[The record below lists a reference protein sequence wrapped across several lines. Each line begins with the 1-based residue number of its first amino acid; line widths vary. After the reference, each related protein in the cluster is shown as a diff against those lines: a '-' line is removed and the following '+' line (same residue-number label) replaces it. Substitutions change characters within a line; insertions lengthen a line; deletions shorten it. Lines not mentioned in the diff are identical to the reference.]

1 MDITLD
7 YLKKLW
13 DEKRIERI
21 RKDGMHLSSGTIFF
35 KKYSEIWAEIDAI
48 WASSNLF
55 EVAIS
60 RRKRQRKKYGGCQH
74 IFISEICDIA
84 VEEYLQVAEI
94 IGNNKITLY
103 IESYQSHFLKMS
115 REMLSKKFDI
125 SYYNVLRGELTV
137 NSVMV

>member
-13 DEKRIERI
+13 NEKRIERI
-21 RKDGMHLSSGTIFF
+21 QKEGMHLSSGIIFF
-35 KKYSEIWAEIDAI
+35 KQHSEIWPEIDAV
-48 WASSNLF
+48 WESRNLF
-55 EVAIS
+55 EVAIN

-103 IESYQSHFLKMS
+103 IESYQSYFLSMS
-115 REMLSKKFDI
+115 RKYLKEHFKLN
-125 SYYNVLRGELTV
+125 YYNVKRGELTA
-137 NSVMV
+137 SAIMI